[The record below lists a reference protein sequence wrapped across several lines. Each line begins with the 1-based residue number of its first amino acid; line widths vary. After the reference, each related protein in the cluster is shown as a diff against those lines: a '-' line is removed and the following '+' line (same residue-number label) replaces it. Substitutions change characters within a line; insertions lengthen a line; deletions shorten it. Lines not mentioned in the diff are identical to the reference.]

1 MDFVIPGLELD
12 AIIGSEKTNMPVC
25 NMPVWFHTGIFIDD

>member
-25 NMPVWFHTGIFIDD
+25 QYARLVSHWNFY

>member
-12 AIIGSEKTNMPVC
+12 AIIGSEKTNMPV
-25 NMPVWFHTGIFIDD
+25 WFHTGIFIDD